1 MGTLISSFPSQRVMQ
16 QKNKVPGLILLKQII
31 ENTSSF
37 TGVTFFKSLVRQL
50 AEVLGV
56 HAVWVTQYHP
66 DTHVL
71 KAIAFWLDNAFVD
84 QYEYQ
89 VKGTPCE
96 PVLTNPDI
104 CHVPKNVI
112 QLYPD
117 DPDLK
122 SLGAVS
128 YMGLSL
134 KDESGKVIGHLALLD
149 NKPMPELPEVFAIF
163 KIFASRAGAELRREI
178 IHKQLKESESK
189 LNRLVNGTSD
199 AIIELDSKLH
209 ITQLNMAAGNLF
221 RIEAT
226 KAIGNRVNT
235 LFSMDSFNKL
245 YSALQ
250 GLNSSRMRNSSVRIA
265 GQLCCLKAS
274 GETFPADVNLS
285 DYKFNDERFYV
296 LYIRNVEET
305 LSDKLKI
312 ERLHTETSMLR
323 EKIAFNEFDYIIGNS
338 TAITKSL
345 QAVKQVAPTDAT
357 VLIQGETGTGKELF
371 ARAVHEASRRGSEN
385 MVTMNCAA
393 LPSQLIESE
402 LFGHLK
408 GAFTGATANREG
420 RFTLADKGTIFLDE
434 IGELPLELQAKLLR
448 VIQEGEFQPV
458 GSSRTVKVDVRI
470 IAATHKDLKKQ
481 VEAGAFREDLY
492 FRLNVF
498 PIMVPPLREREGDVE
513 ILAKAFI
520 SKFSRKKGLK
530 MKPLGKEDI
539 HKLYAYPWP
548 GNIRE
553 LQNIIERAIILS
565 DDGEISLNHLL
576 PAGPDKMREPAAVNE
591 ILTDEMIRQLEKEN
605 IIRALNLTQ
614 WKISGKDGA
623 ASLLNLPRTTLA
635 SKIKKYAIRRMAS
648 G

>member
-1 MGTLISSFPSQRVMQ
+1 MQ

-31 ENTSSF
+31 EKTSSF
-37 TGVTFFKSLVRQL
+37 TGITFFKSLVRQL
-50 AEVLGV
+50 SEVLGV
-56 HAVWVTQYHP
+56 HAVWVTEYHP

-71 KAIAFWLDNAFVD
+71 KAIAFWLDGAFVD
-84 QYEYQ
+84 HYEYQ

-122 SLGAVS
+122 PLGAVS

-134 KDESGKVIGHLALLD
+134 KDVSGKVIGHLALLD

-178 IHKQLKESESK
+178 IHKQLQESESK

-199 AIIELDSKLH
+199 AVIELDSKFE
-209 ITQLNMAAGNLF
+209 ITQLNMAAGDLF
-221 RIEAT
+221 GIDASQ
-226 KAIGNRVNT
+226 AIGNGVST
-235 LFSMDSFNKL
+235 LFHMDSFNKL
-245 YSALQ
+245 CNALN
-250 GLNSSRMRNSSVRIA
+250 GLNYEKRNSSVRIA
-265 GQLCCLKAS
+265 EQLCCLQAS
-274 GETFPADVNLS
+274 GKTFPADVNLS
-285 DYKFNDERFYV
+285 DYTFANERFYV
-296 LYIRNVEET
+296 LYIRNIEET

-312 ERLHTETSMLR
+312 KRLDTETSMLR
-323 EKIAFNEFDYIIGNS
+323 EKIALNEFDYIIGNS
-338 TAITKSL
+338 RTITKSL

-371 ARAVHEASRRGSEN
+371 ARAVHEASRRRSKS

-408 GAFTGATANREG
+408 GAFTSATGNREG
-420 RFTLADKGTIFLDE
+420 RFALADKGTIFLDE

-458 GSSRTVKVDVRI
+458 GSSKTVKVDVRI
-470 IAATHKDLKKQ
+470 IAATNKDLKKQ

-498 PIMVPPLREREGDVE
+498 PIKIPPLREREGDVE
-513 ILAKAFI
+513 LLANAFI
-520 SKFSRKKGLK
+520 SKFSRKKALK
-530 MKPLGKEDI
+530 MKPLSKADI
-539 HKLYAYPWP
+539 NKLYGYPWP

-553 LQNIIERAIILS
+553 LQNILERAIILS
-565 DDGEISLNHLL
+565 EHGEIALNHLL
-576 PAGPDKMREPAAVNE
+576 PSSSDKKQESASGDE
-591 ILTDEMIRQLEKEN
+591 ILTDAMIRQLEKEN
-605 IIRALNLTQ
+605 IIRALNLSQ

-635 SKIKKYAIRRMAS
+635 SKIKKYAIRRIAS

>member
-1 MGTLISSFPSQRVMQ
+1 MQ

-37 TGVTFFKSLVRQL
+37 TGITFFKSLVRQL
-50 AEVLGV
+50 AEILGV
-56 HAVWVTQYHP
+56 HAVWVTEYHP

-71 KAIAFWLDNAFVD
+71 KAIAFWLDGAFVD
-84 QYEYQ
+84 QYEYPI
-89 VKGTPCE
+89 KGTPCE
-96 PVLTNPDI
+96 SVLTNPDI

-122 SLGAVS
+122 PFGAVS

-134 KDESGKVIGHLALLD
+134 KDVTGKVIGHLALLD

-199 AIIELDSKLH
+199 AIIELDSKLQ
-209 ITQLNMAAGNLF
+209 ITQLNRAAGKLF
-221 RIEAT
+221 GIET
-226 KAIGNRVNT
+226 DQAIGNEVST
-235 LFSMDSFNKL
+235 LFSMDSFSHL
-245 YSALQ
+245 YNALS
-250 GLNSSRMRNSSVRIA
+250 GLHYDKVRTSSVRIA
-265 GQLCCLKAS
+265 EQLCCLKAS
-274 GETFPADVNLS
+274 GKTFPAEVNLS
-285 DYKFNDERFYV
+285 DYTFTNERFYV
-296 LYIRNVEET
+296 LYIRNVEDT

-323 EKIAFNEFDYIIGNS
+323 EKIAFHEFDYIIGNS
-338 TAITKSL
+338 TAIAKSL

-357 VLIQGETGTGKELF
+357 VLLQGETGTGKELF
-371 ARAVHEASRRGSEN
+371 ARAVHEASRRRSKT

-420 RFTLADKGTIFLDE
+420 RFALADKGTLFLDE

-458 GSSRTVKVDVRI
+458 GSSGTVKVDARI

-498 PIMVPPLREREGDVE
+498 PITVPPLREREGDVE
-513 ILAKAFI
+513 ILANAFI
-520 SKFSRKKGLK
+520 SKFSRKKSLE
-530 MKPLGKEDI
+530 MKPLGKSDI
-539 HKLYAYPWP
+539 NKLYAYPWP
-548 GNIRE
+548 GNVRE
-553 LQNIIERAIILS
+553 LQNIVERAIILS
-565 DDGEISLNHLL
+565 DQGEIALDHLL
-576 PAGPDKMREPAAVNE
+576 PTSPEKKQRSTVGNE
-591 ILTDEMIRQLEKEN
+591 ILTDAMIRQLEKEN
-605 IIRALNLTQ
+605 IIRALNLTH

-623 ASLLNLPRTTLA
+623 ACLLNLPRTTLS
-635 SKIKKYAIRRMAS
+635 SKIKKYCIRRIAS